1 MKYRAAAAELIQQG
15 KTVALYCDGLFSDTN
30 ILYLDKFYNVR
41 PAVVIDNDP
50 RKKGIA
56 LLDVPIMS
64 YVEAKASFPELYYYI
79 QGNTYQYTIIGS
91 LLEDGVSPD
100 HIINYVPVEK
110 RDGCLIAESSLD
122 IFNSRCA
129 VCYETGFSYN
139 KNNSKL
145 QLDQPEVGIF
155 QQRFADFRDH
165 QAFFQADG
173 TDCRS
178 HCPMYKPGY
187 YAVEPKIRLL
197 QGSSRDRCELACV
210 YCFLQEL
217 GIDHTPQTNGFHQW
231 LSMLLQSNVISDA
244 LVLHLCP
251 TEKTVDDDME
261 KSLAVCNENIGAF
274 EAVHLFSC
282 CYAYREGMEKLL
294 AKGVAKAFWSLDAGT
309 EETFEKIK
317 RKRNAFTRVLDNVEK
332 YQKYDAFGGASI
344 IPKYAI
350 VKGLNDNERDF
361 DGFIDICKRFHVQY
375 CALQW
380 DYTDND
386 NTSEED
392 YEIIRTLYRKICAA
406 GLKITFSSGSTVLSR
421 ALNRLAFYEDGPK

>member
-1 MKYRAAAAELIQQG
+1 MKHRKIAADLIQQG
-15 KTVALYCDGLFSDTN
+15 KKVALYCDGLFSDTN

-50 RKKGIA
+50 RKKGVA
-56 LLDVPIMS
+56 LFDIPIMS
-64 YVEAKASFPELYYYI
+64 YAEARVTYPDLYYYI

-91 LLEDGVSPD
+91 LLEDGVAPD

-110 RDGCLIAESSLD
+110 RDGCLIAESS
-122 IFNSRCA
+122 IGISNSGCNI
-129 VCYETGFSYN
+129 CYETGFNYN

-145 QLDQPEVGIF
+145 QFDQLETDAF
-155 QQRFADFRDH
+155 QQRFTDFRDH
-165 QAFFQADG
+165 HAFFQADG

-178 HCPMYKPGY
+178 NCPLYKSGY
-187 YAVEPKIRLL
+187 YAAEPKIRLI
-197 QGSSRDRCELACV
+197 GNYNSDRCELACV

-217 GIDHTPQTNGFHQW
+217 GMSRASRTIAFHQW

-251 TEKTVDDDME
+251 TEKTVDDDID
-261 KSLAVCNENIGAF
+261 KSLDICRENIDAF

-282 CYAYREGMEKLL
+282 CYAYREGMEALL
-294 AKGVAKAFWSLDAGT
+294 AKGAAKAFWSLDAGT

-317 RKRNAFTRVLDNVEK
+317 RKKNAFTRVLDNVAK

-344 IPKYAI
+344 IPKYSI
-350 VKGLNDNERDF
+350 VKGINDNERDF

-375 CALQW
+375 CGLQW
-380 DYTDND
+380 DYADND
-386 NTSEED
+386 NSSEED
-392 YEIIRTLYRKICAA
+392 YEIIRTLYRKIRAA
-406 GLKITFSSGSTVLSR
+406 GLKTTYTSGSTALSK
-421 ALNRLAFYEDGPK
+421 ALNKLAFYEE